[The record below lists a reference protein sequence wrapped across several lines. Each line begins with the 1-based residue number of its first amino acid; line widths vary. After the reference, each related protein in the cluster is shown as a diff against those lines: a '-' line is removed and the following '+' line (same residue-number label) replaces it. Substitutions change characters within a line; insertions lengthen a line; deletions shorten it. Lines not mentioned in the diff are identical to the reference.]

1 MRSVLTADQFDA
13 LLYRLAPDRDAA
25 AAAYVQLRRRLVS
38 VFAYRACANPEELA
52 DEAMDRLARKL
63 LEGPQSISNPQGLLF
78 AMAWKIMQE
87 SFRQPRSVDLPD
99 EWEKTETYQPPP
111 PPEEDDGRGQDCL
124 ESCLGWLTDGD
135 RSVILAYFEHEKR
148 AKISHRMEIAK
159 ELGIS
164 ANALRLK
171 VHRIIVQ
178 LRTCVT
184 ECMDRSAASGM

>member
-13 LLYRLAPDRDAA
+13 LLYRLAPERDAA
-25 AAAYVQLRRRLVS
+25 AAVYVQLRRRLAS
-38 VFAYRACANPEELA
+38 VFAYRGCANPDELA
-52 DEAMDRLARKL
+52 DEAMDRLARKV
-63 LEGPQSISNPQGLLF
+63 LEDPQSISNPQRLLF

-99 EWEKTETYQPPP
+99 DWESTETNRPA
-111 PPEEDDGRGQDCL
+111 PPEEDEGRGQDCL
-124 ESCLGWLTDGD
+124 ESCLGWLPDGD
-135 RSVILAYFEHEKR
+135 RSVIVAYFEHEKR
-148 AKISHRMEIAK
+148 AKISHRMDIAK

-171 VHRIIVQ
+171 VHRIVVQ

-184 ECMDRSAASGM
+184 ECMDRRAASGM